1 MRDKISLQRRVS
13 ECLTN
18 LVTEDRAHIDV
29 ACSGG
34 PDSTALLH
42 VLAELR
48 SFLNLKLSCAYFDHG
63 IRKPN
68 EADGDI
74 DFLKQI
80 TTALGISLTVERQP
94 FGELKRIAGRTRRSL
109 EEVARNYRYRYLTS
123 IAAKISADY
132 IATGHSLSDHVE
144 TILMRLFQGASYY
157 GLSGIPPIR
166 DKIIRPLLFSTREEV
181 LGYLTTHGLVYRTD
195 KTNLSKEFLRNR
207 IRHELIPVIQK
218 VFPDYEKTLPLFAE
232 KMRGFMGFV
241 KEEVRSRAK
250 WEKVEEISGTAFR
263 INGTRF
269 VSLPGVIRLY
279 SFYQTF
285 DQLARLDPSI
295 AGPNGGQIPYRFV
308 SPLLDDSWFYPKR
321 RLLTGHNVTLD
332 WRGQFLFLERK
343 VVSKYKKG
351 YLIVVNYGA
360 RSVIRGSDL
369 EIIATDVNPI
379 NDLTNQLI
387 INRDDIQDPLVVRSK
402 RPGDKIELGMGLK
415 SLKKLFNEWQ
425 VPRDTRWSVPVIADR
440 NGILAVLGDCLGFK
454 NRYSRRANNWQSTQ
468 SGGQANTSIIRV
480 KKAGLR

>member
-13 ECLTN
+13 ECLTD
-18 LVTEDRAHIDV
+18 LLIEDGAHIVV

-34 PDSTALLH
+34 PDSMALLH
-42 VLAELR
+42 ILAELR

-80 TTALGISLTVERQP
+80 TTALGIPLNVERQS
-94 FGELKRIAGRTRRSL
+94 FGELKRIASRTRKSL
-109 EEVARNYRYRYLTS
+109 EEIARNYRYRYLTS
-123 IAAKISADY
+123 IALKVSADY
-132 IATGHSLSDHVE
+132 IATGHTSSDHIE
-144 TILMRLFQGASYY
+144 TILMRLFQGASFY

-166 DKIIRPLLFSTREEV
+166 DNIIRPLSFSTRKDV
-181 LGYLTTHGLVYRTD
+181 LGYLTAHGLNYRTD

-207 IRHELIPVIQK
+207 IRHELVPVIQR
-218 VFPDYEKTLPLFAE
+218 VFPDYEKTLPLYAA

-241 KEEVRSRAK
+241 EEEVQSRAR
-250 WEKVEEISGTAFR
+250 WEKVEATSGIAFR

-285 DQLARLDPSI
+285 DQLARLEPSI
-295 AGPNGGQIPYRFV
+295 AGLRGGQIPYRFV

-351 YLIVVNYGA
+351 YLIVVNYG
-360 RSVIRGSDL
+360 
-369 EIIATDVNPI
+369 
-379 NDLTNQLI
+379 
-387 INRDDIQDPLVVRSK
+387 VRSK
-402 RPGDKIELGMGLK
+402 FEDQFWRSSRQMEIQSKILK
-415 SLKKLFNEWQ
+415 
-425 VPRDTRWSVPVIADR
+425 
-440 NGILAVLGDCLGFK
+440 
-454 NRYSRRANNWQSTQ
+454 
-468 SGGQANTSIIRV
+468 TS
-480 KKAGLR
+480 